1 MSNLQTFPA
10 EPLASAS
17 LYLPDEVATERLANA
32 LSDIFSHYFSN
43 SYEDKT
49 TKPEAGKNAKVYL
62 RGDLG
67 AGKTT
72 FVRHF
77 LRAMGVK
84 GRIKSPT
91 YTLLETYKVSS
102 LYLYHFDFYRFN
114 DTEEWHEAGFREN
127 LGEDAI
133 VFIEWA
139 DKAGPG
145 LPTPDLELY
154 LIYESAGRTAQIN
167 AFSEKGKTWITKL
180 IHRRMPTGDQ

>member
-1 MSNLQTFPA
+1 MHD
-10 EPLASAS
+10 LAPS
-17 LYLPDEVATERLANA
+17 EQLAKA

-43 SYEDKT
+43 SYENNSGTEKS
-49 TKPEAGKNAKVYL
+49 AKVYL
-62 RGDLG
+62 RGVLS

-72 FVRHF
+72 FGRHF

-91 YTLLETYKVSS
+91 YSLLETYKVSS

-133 VFIEWA
+133 VF
-139 DKAGPG
+139 
-145 LPTPDLELY
+145 
-154 LIYESAGRTAQIN
+154 
-167 AFSEKGKTWITKL
+167 
-180 IHRRMPTGDQ
+180 

>member
-1 MSNLQTFPA
+1 MSDAKMTLSQ
-10 EPLASAS
+10 PLATTSI
-17 LYLPDEVATERLANA
+17 YLADEAATAQLAEA

-43 SYEDKT
+43 SYEKQ
-49 TKPEAGKNAKVYL
+49 AGQQTSAKIYL
-62 RGDLG
+62 KGDLG

-77 LRAMGVK
+77 LRAMGVE

-102 LYLYHFDFYRFN
+102 LYLYHFDFYRFT

-145 LPTPDLELY
+145 LPMPDLELN
-154 LIYESAGRTAQIN
+154 LIYESAGRTAQFN

-180 IHRRMPTGDQ
+180 IHRKMPTGDK

>member
-1 MSNLQTFPA
+1 MSDAKNTRSQ
-10 EPLASAS
+10 PLATTS
-17 LYLPDEVATERLANA
+17 LFLPQEAATEQLAKA
-32 LSDIFSHYFSN
+32 LSDILSHYFSN
-43 SYEDKT
+43 SYEKT
-49 TKPEAGKNAKVYL
+49 PGTDAGAKIYL
-62 RGDLG
+62 KGDLG

-102 LYLYHFDFYRFN
+102 LYLYHFDFYRFT

-145 LPTPDLELY
+145 LPMPDLELN
-154 LIYESAGRTAQIN
+154 LIYESAGRTAQFN

-180 IHRRMPTGDQ
+180 IHRKMPTGEP

>member
-1 MSNLQTFPA
+1 MSNLQTPPP
-10 EPLASAS
+10 EPLASTA
-17 LYLPDEVATERLANA
+17 LYLPDEAATEQLAKA

-43 SYEDKT
+43 SYE
-49 TKPEAGKNAKVYL
+49 KNSGTEKSAKVYL

-102 LYLYHFDFYRFN
+102 LYLYHFDFYRFT

-154 LIYESAGRTAQIN
+154 LRYESAGRTAQFN

-180 IHRRMPTGDQ
+180 IHRKMPTGDQ